1 MKIQKPEEVST
12 DISLLCRLLEQKI
25 TIFKDFLSVTASL
38 KDMIKE
44 HNIEAVKIMIV
55 QRHDCIKSID
65 RLDMAIRRFRESN
78 PSYDTL
84 ITPGMRKRI
93 RSLTKTLENMINKTL
108 QLNQDCESI
117 VEDELDKL
125 KNDLSG
131 FGHSLKWFKAYGG
144 KSIEPRFLDVMT

>member
-1 MKIQKPEEVST
+1 
-12 DISLLCRLLEQKI
+12 
-25 TIFKDFLSVTASL
+25 
-38 KDMIKE
+38 
-44 HNIEAVKIMIV
+44 
-55 QRHDCIKSID
+55 
-65 RLDMAIRRFRESN
+65 MAIRRFRESN
-78 PSYDTL
+78 PSYDAL
-84 ITPGMRKRI
+84 ITPAMRKRI